1 MGSGGTRRAHVGDR
15 TDLRR
20 VDAADPQPGTHE
32 EILETVVQMENPV
45 HAGVSLLVSE
55 VLRFFVV
62 PHTHWDREWYRPFE
76 HFRLWLGHAVDG
88 VIETLERDPR
98 FSSFTLDGQAVVLED
113 YVDVRPE
120 QEPRLRGLLASGR
133 LVVGPSYVLPDE
145 FLVGAES
152 LVRNLLIGR
161 EVCERFDAT
170 PSDVGYL
177 PDGFGHIL
185 QLPQILRG
193 FGIESFIF
201 SRGLGDQLDDVGVVF
216 RWCSPDRSEVLA
228 FQQLDHYDNF
238 AGVRDADDGED
249 RVQRIIERFGLAL
262 ERAGVRDVLLCN
274 GADHVPIQPELPL
287 LCAELERRFP
297 GSGFSIASYGEY
309 VGAVGVVDVAS
320 WTGELL
326 GSRLQ
331 NVLRGVNSSRVYL
344 KQANERAERRLL
356 AVETLVALGSLHHG
370 EHALHPDLH
379 LAWRDLL
386 RCHPHDCICGCSCDE
401 VHRDML
407 VRYESLE
414 RTLSELARCA
424 LEALAG
430 ERSLDRD
437 RVTVFNPLPE
447 RRRGL
452 VEASGFEPQIIELD
466 GFTARAVQFKR
477 AAQPR
482 RLAAT
487 GIESDRLRLQLAED
501 GSLTLVDK
509 RSGRLLERLHA
520 FEDEPDRGDSYS
532 FCPVDG
538 ASVWR
543 SDQAVARVLADG
555 PDVWELELAVEAEL
569 PEALDGA
576 RPMMVSIVTV
586 ARLVRGC
593 GRVEFRTSVDNR
605 ACDHRLRVVFG
616 VGDTADTDVRAE
628 SAFAVVRRPLHPPPP
643 RAQWA
648 EPPTPTQH
656 TAGAVAL
663 GPVGLIT
670 KGVPEYEARV
680 GPNGPELCL
689 TLLRCVGLISKAA
702 DQLTTR
708 PLSAGPQVPTPE
720 AQCLGRYV
728 FEYALLCDADAHD
741 DLRLLRE
748 SQDYRVGFH
757 LVPGGMAFD
766 PLLRLEGDVMY
777 SCLKGSEDGD
787 GVILRC
793 FNPSPQQVSMRVSG
807 PVLASQ
813 TRLDETGEEP
823 VEHAAVAVG
832 PFEIAT
838 LRLRAGR

>member
-1 MGSGGTRRAHVGDR
+1 
-15 TDLRR
+15 
-20 VDAADPQPGTHE
+20 
-32 EILETVVQMENPV
+32 MENPV
-45 HAGVSLLVSE
+45 HAQVSPLVNQIS
-55 VLRFFVV
+55 RFFVV

-76 HFRLWLGHAVDG
+76 HFRLWLGHTVDG
-88 VIETLERDPR
+88 VIEALEDDPR

-133 LVVGPSYVLPDE
+133 LEVGPSYVLPDE

-161 EVCERFDAT
+161 EVCERFGAI
-170 PSDVGYL
+170 PSNVGYL
-177 PDGFGHIL
+177 PDSFGHPL

-201 SRGLGDQLDDVGVVF
+201 SRGLGDQLDEVGVVF
-216 RWCSPDRSEVLA
+216 RWRSPDHSEVLA
-228 FQQLDHYDNF
+228 LQQLDHYGNF
-238 AGVRDADDGED
+238 AQVRDADDGAD
-249 RVQRIIERFGLAL
+249 RVERILEQFGPAL
-262 ERAGVRDVLLCN
+262 QRAGVRDVLLCN
-274 GADHVPIQPELPL
+274 GTDHLPIQPELPS

-297 GSGFSIASYGEY
+297 GSSFSIASYREY
-309 VGAVGVVDVAS
+309 IRAVGVVEVPS

-331 NVLRGVNSSRVYL
+331 NVLRGVNSACMYL

-356 AVETLVALGSLHHG
+356 AVETLVALRSLRHG

-386 RCHPHDCICGCSCDE
+386 RCHPHDSICGCSCDE
-401 VHRDML
+401 VDRDML

-414 RTLSELARCA
+414 RTLSELGRWA

-430 ERSLDRD
+430 GSDLDRN

-452 VEASGFEPQIIELD
+452 VEASGFEPQVIELD
-466 GFTARAVQFKR
+466 GFTARVVGFER
-477 AAQPR
+477 AAKRHP
-482 RLAAT
+482 LAAT
-487 GIESDRLRLQLAED
+487 GIESDRFRLQLSRD
-501 GSLTLVDK
+501 GTLTLLDK
-509 RSGRLLERLHA
+509 PSGRRLEGLHA
-520 FEDEPDRGDSYS
+520 LEDEPDRGDSYN
-532 FCPVDG
+532 FCPVEG
-538 ASVWR
+538 AAGWR
-543 SDQAVARVLADG
+543 SDQAVARVLTDG
-555 PDVWELELAVEAEL
+555 PDVWELQLAVEAEL
-569 PEALDGA
+569 PDALDGSG
-576 RPMMVSIVTV
+576 RVMVSIVTV

-593 GRVEFRTSVDNR
+593 GRVEFRTTVDNR
-605 ACDHRLRVVFG
+605 ARDHRLRVVFG
-616 VGDTADTDVRAE
+616 LGDTADTEVRAE
-628 SAFAVVRRPLHPPPP
+628 SAFAVVRRPLHPSPP
-643 RAQWA
+643 RAQWV
-648 EPPTPTQH
+648 EPPAPTQH

-670 KGVPEYEARV
+670 KGMPEYEART
-680 GPNGPELCL
+680 GPTGPELCL

-708 PLSAGPQVPTPE
+708 PLSAGPQVPIPE
-720 AQCLGRYV
+720 AQCLGRHV

-741 DLRLLRE
+741 DLGLLRE
-748 SQDYRVGFH
+748 SQDYRMGFH
-757 LVPGGMAFD
+757 LARGGVSFD
-766 PLLRLEGDVMY
+766 PPLGLEGDVVF

-787 GVILRC
+787 GLILRC
-793 FNPSPQQVSMRVSG
+793 FNPSKQQASLQIRG
-807 PVLASQ
+807 PVLASR

-823 VEHAAVAVG
+823 VGQAPVVVG

-838 LRLRAGR
+838 LRLRAGPVHQEAFR